1 MTEIFLFSEVKLQH
15 KCVLCDGCFP
25 NLTRH
30 IRDTE
35 GIPYAEI
42 QKYVPYKMRPR
53 KGTLD
58 EAGRPQWRPK
68 SHSPDKTPKKLDQT
82 PKKAPE
88 TIPVRKTPASVVT
101 PPMVTRG
108 RGRRGGSADRTD
120 PVNEEEVDAVVIN
133 NDEVPK
139 GDAGETSLDKVD
151 DDKVKTGNLLLF

>member
-58 EAGRPQWRPK
+58 EAGRPQWHPK
-68 SHSPDKTPKKLDQT
+68 SHSPDKT

-101 PPMVTRG
+101 PPKVTRG
-108 RGRRGGSADRTD
+108 RGRRGRSADRTA
-120 PVNEEEVDAVVIN
+120 PVNEEEVEIVVID
-133 NDEVPK
+133 NDEVAK
-139 GDAGETSLDKVD
+139 GDAGETSSDKVD